1 MKNKILITGT
11 GRSGTS
17 LLVKLFS
24 HLGMDTG
31 FTGKQANNQTNNKHN
46 AGLEILD
53 LSVNIRIHKAPH
65 FSEMIDDIVKDY
77 DIDHV
82 IIPIRDLYKSAKS
95 REINGGK
102 NTPGGLW
109 KSNNLEEQITHNAK
123 LFYKLI
129 YDLTKND
136 IKYTIIQFPKMVKEI
151 DLLYNSLFWLF
162 EEYKIDKE
170 TYEKVFNNIIDL
182 KKIKL

>member
-31 FTGKQANNQTNNKHN
+31 FTDKQADSLTNNKHN

-53 LSVNIRIHKAPH
+53 LNVNIRIHKAPH

-77 DIDHV
+77 NIDHV
-82 IIPIRDLYKSAKS
+82 IIPIRDLYKTAKS

-102 NTPGGLW
+102 NIPGGLW
-109 KSNNLEEQITHNAK
+109 KANNLEEQITHNAK
-123 LFYKLI
+123 IFYKLI
-129 YDLTKND
+129 YDLTKNNV
-136 IKYTIIQFPKMVKEI
+136 KYTILHFPKIVEDS

-162 EEYKIDKE
+162 EEYNINKDV
-170 TYEKVFNNIIDL
+170 YEKVFNNVVDL